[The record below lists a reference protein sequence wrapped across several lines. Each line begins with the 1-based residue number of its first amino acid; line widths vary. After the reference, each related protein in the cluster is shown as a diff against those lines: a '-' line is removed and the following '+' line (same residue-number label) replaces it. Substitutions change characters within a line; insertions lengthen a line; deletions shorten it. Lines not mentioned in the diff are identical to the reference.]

1 MKYDPRK
8 QFSKWLAR
16 SSAVFWFVYLLLMAL
31 VLVIQPVAADA
42 ALYLGITAS
51 VVMIVNV
58 WAYTRNSIYEKAFRS
73 GVKEIGKFRITWKA
87 TKQEADNDEE
97 EDLSEEGESNG

>member
-1 MKYDPRK
+1 MANFDPQK

-16 SSAVFWFVYLLLMAL
+16 WSAIFWFGYLLLMAV
-31 VLVIQPVAADA
+31 VLIIQPVAADA

-58 WAYTRNSIYEKAFRS
+58 WAYTRNSIYEKAFRA
-73 GVKEIGKFRITWKA
+73 GVKEMGKLRITWKKTESDSA
-87 TKQEADNDEE
+87 EVE
-97 EDLSEEGESNG
+97 EDPEEGESNG

>member
-1 MKYDPRK
+1 MKEYDPQK

-16 SSAVFWFVYLLLMAL
+16 WSAIFYFVYLIMMGV

-58 WAYTRNSIYEKAFRS
+58 WAYTHNSIYEKAFRA
-73 GVKEIGKFRITWKA
+73 GVKEIGKMRISWKKSESE
-87 TKQEADNDEE
+87 TVDE
-97 EDLSEEGESNG
+97 DSEEGGDNG